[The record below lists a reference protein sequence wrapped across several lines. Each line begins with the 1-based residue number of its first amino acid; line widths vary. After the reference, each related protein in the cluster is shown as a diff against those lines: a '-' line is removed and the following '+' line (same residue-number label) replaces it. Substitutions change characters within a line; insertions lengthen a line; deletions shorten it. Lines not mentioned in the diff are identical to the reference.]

1 MKKNKKELA
10 VAALENGIVIDH
22 IPTDALFQVV
32 DLLGLRTVTN
42 NVTIGFNLDSS
53 EMGKKGIIKIA
64 DIEYPEDVLNR
75 IALIAP
81 TAVVNIIKNYDV
93 VAKRPVSLPDTLLN
107 LVKCP
112 NPKCI
117 TNNEPMRTV
126 FYRKD
131 GQTLKC
137 RYCGKEQKIADIK
150 LKYTQKNKSFV
161 C

>member
-64 DIEYPEDVLNR
+64 DIEYPEDVLNS

-81 TAVVNIIKNYDV
+81 TAVVIIIKNYDV

-117 TNNEPMRTV
+117 TNNQPVDTHFHVMERGENV
-126 FYRKD
+126 V
-131 GQTLKC
+131 LKC
-137 RYCGKEQKIADIK
+137 HYCER
-150 LKYTQKNKSFV
+150 SFKDDEIEII
-161 C
+161 

>member
-117 TNNEPMRTV
+117 TNNEPMPTRFHV
-126 FYRKD
+126 IDKEHCVIR
-131 GQTLKC
+131 C
-137 RYCGKEQKIADIK
+137 HYCEKEQNREQIEVVK
-150 LKYTQKNKSFV
+150 
-161 C
+161 

>member
-117 TNNEPMRTV
+117 TNNEPMATV
-126 FYRKD
+126 FHTVDAALGIIR
-131 GQTLKC
+131 C
-137 RYCGKEQKIADIK
+137 HYCDKEQQLGKVELCK
-150 LKYTQKNKSFV
+150 
-161 C
+161 

>member
-117 TNNEPMRTV
+117 TNNQPVDTHFHVMERGENV
-126 FYRKD
+126 V
-131 GQTLKC
+131 LKC
-137 RYCGKEQKIADIK
+137 HYCER
-150 LKYTQKNKSFV
+150 SFKDDEIEII
-161 C
+161 